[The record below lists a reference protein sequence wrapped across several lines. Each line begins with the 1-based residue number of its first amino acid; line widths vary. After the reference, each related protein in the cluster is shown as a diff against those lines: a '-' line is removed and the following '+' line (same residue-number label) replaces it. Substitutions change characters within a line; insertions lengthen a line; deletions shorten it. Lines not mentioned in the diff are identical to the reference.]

1 MDTRLIQAP
10 LSIAKVELQ
19 HSSPKRNFTVILSC
33 FYSKCEVAEPGG
45 YSVAPGCPR
54 VSTQVAT
61 LPLRATPCSKKAGG
75 KHPTGSEK
83 WPAELA

>member
-1 MDTRLIQAP
+1 MGTRLIQAP
-10 LSIAKVELQ
+10 LSVAKVELQ
-19 HSSPKRNFTVILSC
+19 HSSPRRNFTVILSC

-61 LPLRATPCSKKAGG
+61 LPLRATPCSKKEEANT
-75 KHPTGSEK
+75 PAGSEK